1 MSEAATARWGP
12 TTMDLG
18 AVAGLG
24 DELLDWRY
32 KGMPPDRPPVRLREL
47 GAQGWDAL
55 GGDLPLPLMLLSR
68 SALQANVE
76 GMAAWCRERG
86 VLLAPHGKTTMAP
99 QLFERQI
106 AAGAWAMTAATPSQL
121 RVYRR
126 FGVQRILYAN
136 QLLEAGTLRWLA
148 GELARDPAFE
158 LVCLADSLEAVAA
171 LEGLRVAVL
180 VEMGHADGRTGCRTV
195 ARALEVARA
204 VAASPTLELVGIEA
218 FEGTIRAESLDD
230 TLAAI
235 DELLARC
242 DAALA
247 EARAA
252 GLLDGEAIVSAGGS
266 AYFDRVLAAFGGRDD
281 VACVLR
287 SGCYVTQDGGF
298 YEELSP
304 LAGRAAGE
312 RRLRSALEVW
322 GTVQS
327 RPQPDLAIANFGK
340 RDVPF
345 DLGLPIPVRLR
356 RGDGPVIGIDFAAEV
371 AALSDQHAHVRID
384 PAAQLAVG
392 DLLGAEIS
400 HPCGAFERWKLLFVV
415 DDARRVVDG
424 VLTFL

>member
-1 MSEAATARWGP
+1 MAVTARWDH

-18 AVAGLG
+18 AVAALG

-32 KGMPPDRPPVRLREL
+32 KGLPPDRPPVRLGEL

-55 GGDLPLPLMLLSR
+55 GGDLPLPAMLLSEP
-68 SALQANVE
+68 ALQANVDA
-76 GMAAWCRERG
+76 MAAYCREHG
-86 VLLAPHGKTTMAP
+86 ALLAPHGKTTMAP
-99 QLFERQI
+99 QVFARQI
-106 AAGAWAMTAATPSQL
+106 EAGAWAMTAATPAQL

-126 FGVQRILYAN
+126 FGVQRVLYAN
-136 QLLEAGTLRWLA
+136 QLLEPATLRWLA
-148 GELARDPAFE
+148 AETRRDPAFE
-158 LVCLADSLEAVAA
+158 LICLVDSLEAVRA
-171 LEGLRVAVL
+171 LRGLRVGVL

-195 ARALEVARA
+195 ERAVEVARGA
-204 VAASPTLELVGIEA
+204 VAAGLELLGVEC
-218 FEGTIRAESLDD
+218 FEGTIHRDSLDA

-247 EARAA
+247 EVR
-252 GLLDGEAIVSAGGS
+252 GLIDGEVIVSAGGS

-298 YEELSP
+298 YEEHSP
-304 LAGRAAGE
+304 LAGRAPGE
-312 RRLRSALEVW
+312 RRLRNALEIW
-322 GTVQS
+322 GRVQS
-327 RPQPDLAIANFGK
+327 RPQPDFAVVSFGK

-345 DLGLPIPVRLR
+345 DLGLPVGRR
-356 RGDGPVIGIDFAAEV
+356 VHRGDAVAEFSAEV
-371 AALSDQHAHVRID
+371 VALSDQHAHVRLD
-384 PAAQLAVG
+384 PADELAVG

-400 HPCGAFERWKLLFVV
+400 HPCGAFERWKLVFLVSEE
-415 DDARRVVDG
+415 RRVVGG